1 MRKGKQAKRFVT
13 SFRNE
18 LYLPQYV
25 GKAAFVLYISA
36 NAQKC
41 PNKYWLEKWYQKETT
56 TQKIFARDVYQQR
69 LRIR

>member
-1 MRKGKQAKRFVT
+1 MRKGKQAKLFVT

-41 PNKYWLEKWYQKETT
+41 PNKYTGLKNGTK
-56 TQKIFARDVYQQR
+56 KKQQHKKYS
-69 LRIR
+69 LAMFISKD